1 MVEVYNPHNQVYSL
15 LTCFPRKKKKPIPF
29 IPSQKFYT
37 PLSFQISTSVSR
49 QTAIL
54 VKMGELVRTLMA
66 AFGVHVPV
74 GLLENVANA
83 VSPDQRYFF

>member
-1 MVEVYNPHNQVYSL
+1 MVEVYNPHNQVYSP
-15 LTCFPRKKKKPIPF
+15 LTCFPRKKKPIPF

-37 PLSFQISTSVSR
+37 PLSFQISTNVSR

-54 VKMGELVRTLMA
+54 VKTGELVRTLMA

-74 GLLENVANA
+74 GLLEKVANA